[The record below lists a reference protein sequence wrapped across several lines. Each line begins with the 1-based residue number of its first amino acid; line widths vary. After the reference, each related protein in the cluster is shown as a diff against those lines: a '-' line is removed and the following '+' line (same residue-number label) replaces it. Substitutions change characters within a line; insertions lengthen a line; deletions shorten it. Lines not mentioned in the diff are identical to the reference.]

1 MVSEWTTPGSRT
13 TIPISTTN
21 HHHRTTSFRAGPS
34 STSRTVAR
42 TEMVAQNCT
51 NIAMRLTTS
60 ITAAA
65 RTAARSARPTCAGRD
80 RLRLLDEA
88 AFKHAKFFPFS
99 NI

>member
-13 TIPISTTN
+13 TTPIS
-21 HHHRTTSFRAGPS
+21 TTSFRAGPS